1 MRKAWTCRGTA
12 VVQRSRF
19 FVDARASAQAQ
30 AGEWLRALQS
40 GAVTADHLRA
50 EIGEVL
56 LGQQP
61 GRQTDDDITVY
72 KSLGH
77 TAQDLATA
85 DMLVQLAQ
93 DSGRYPD
100 IDW

>member
-1 MRKAWTCRGTA
+1 M
-12 VVQRSRF
+12 QRSRF
-19 FVDARASAQAQ
+19 FVDARASAQVQ
-30 AGEWLRALQS
+30 AGEWLRALES
-40 GAVTADHLRA
+40 GAVMADHLRG

-61 GRQTDDDITVY
+61 GRQTTGDITVY

-77 TAQDLATA
+77 AAQDLATA
-85 DMLVQLAQ
+85 AALVQLAQ
-93 DSGRYPD
+93 DSGRFPA